1 MTVASA
7 REVEADLGERAVRF
21 INSLKHTK
29 GEWAGQPFR
38 LRPWQEAEIIRP
50 IFGTLLPDGRRQY
63 RIAYIELPRKN
74 GKTELAAGIG
84 LYLFSADGEPAAE
97 VYSAAVDRDQ
107 ASLVFGAAAQM
118 VRQSPTLLSEIRIVD
133 SRRNMARPSTNSF
146 YRAIPAEAPGRH
158 GYNAHGIIYDELHA
172 APNRELWDA
181 LTTSTGSRRQPLIVV
196 ITTAGYD
203 RHSICWELHDYAV
216 KVRDGVIDD
225 PTFLAVIYAADNE
238 DDWTDEAVWRKAN
251 PALGDFRSL
260 DEMRI
265 ACQHAQEIPGQQNAF
280 RRLYL
285 NQWTEQDSR
294 WIDMD
299 VWDGNAAG
307 VDAAAL
313 LGRSCYAGLDL
324 SSTTDLSA
332 LELYFPDEEEDGGTW
347 MHFYF
352 VPEANME
359 GRARRDRVPYPLWAE
374 QGHIEATPGN
384 VIDYAFI
391 RERLNALV
399 EGGFQIEE
407 VAFDP
412 WNATQLVT
420 ELMADGFTC
429 VPIRQGFASLSAPTK
444 EFEKLLLARRFRG
457 LGHPVARWA
466 ASNVSVE
473 QDAAGN
479 LKPSKAK
486 STDRIDPIV
495 AMVMALDRATRHAQ
509 EPPPEVFRLRRPW

>member
-1 MTVASA
+1 
-7 REVEADLGERAVRF
+7 
-21 INSLKHTK
+21 
-29 GEWAGQPFR
+29 
-38 LRPWQEAEIIRP
+38 
-50 IFGTLLPDGRRQY
+50 
-63 RIAYIELPRKN
+63 
-74 GKTELAAGIG
+74 
-84 LYLFSADGEPAAE
+84 
-97 VYSAAVDRDQ
+97 
-107 ASLVFGAAAQM
+107 
-118 VRQSPTLLSEIRIVD
+118 
-133 SRRNMARPSTNSF
+133 
-146 YRAIPAEAPGRH
+146 
-158 GYNAHGIIYDELHA
+158 
-172 APNRELWDA
+172 
-181 LTTSTGSRRQPLIVV
+181 
-196 ITTAGYD
+196 
-203 RHSICWELHDYAV
+203 
-216 KVRDGVIDD
+216 
-225 PTFLAVIYAADNE
+225 
-238 DDWTDEAVWRKAN
+238 
-251 PALGDFRSL
+251 
-260 DEMRI
+260 
-265 ACQHAQEIPGQQNAF
+265 
-280 RRLYL
+280 
-285 NQWTEQDSR
+285 
-294 WIDMD
+294 
-299 VWDGNAAG
+299 
-307 VDAAAL
+307 
-313 LGRSCYAGLDL
+313 
-324 SSTTDLSA
+324 
-332 LELYFPDEEEDGGTW
+332 
-347 MHFYF
+347 
-352 VPEANME
+352 ME

-444 EFEKLLLARRFRG
+444 EFEKRRLARRFRG